1 MTERDDL
8 LWVKPPPGSDPNRVV
23 FSERN
28 SLHPD
33 GEIWLLG
40 SSQGCRAA
48 LTERLAQALQDGVL
62 IEVESPPSR

>member
-1 MTERDDL
+1 VTGQGDL
-8 LWVKPPPGSDPNRVV
+8 LWVKPAPGSDPNRVI

-48 LTERLAQALQDGVL
+48 LTEQLAQALRDGVL
-62 IEVESPPSR
+62 IEVETPPGR